1 MKRVLTMLRDLGRSL
16 VPEGTRASAGVPSYG
31 MIPPMGSVPSA
42 TGLMISQATA
52 MAVAAVYACVSIRA
66 KDVARCTPRL
76 FVRNDGGGRD
86 QIIDHA
92 VARLFTRPNRQQTW
106 FEFWHQMMV
115 GYLLRGNAYAAIL
128 RDRRGDPTE
137 LIPINPDAVMVLEA
151 SDGSIFYNVNRI
163 GLWQIAMLRGQPVA
177 IPEEDVFHLRGLS
190 FNALVGVSTIG
201 LARDAIGLAMG
212 LEQQAARWVGNGA
225 RPSGVLKAKT
235 RLSEAAAMRLKQQW
249 QAFTG
254 GLQNVGQTAVLEEGV
269 EWQAVQLTSVDLE
282 FIQQRNLQIADIARY
297 YDVPL
302 SRLGIAG
309 STSSKITPAED
320 EQAYVN
326 HTVMPDLVVAEQK
339 FVQVFGLDHEGIE
352 VDFDEGQLLRADIM
366 TRYNAARL
374 GVLTGILTPNEVR
387 RSEGLPPM
395 PGGDRLMVPA
405 NTAALGSDMTGTAP
419 DAAGRPQ
426 GGKLPKPG
434 VPTSGTQQTDPQLDP
449 EGEL

>member
-1 MKRVLTMLRDLGRSL
+1 MKLPSIFSAIGRAFA
-16 VPEGTRASAGVPSYG
+16 PRQTRASAGVPSYG
-31 MIPPMGSVPSA
+31 MIPPLGSVPSA
-42 TGLMISQATA
+42 SGLMISQATA
-52 MAVAAVYACVSIRA
+52 MAVSAVYACVAIRA

-76 FVRNDGGGRD
+76 FVPNKDGGRD
-86 QIIDHA
+86 LIKDHI
-92 VARLFTRPNRQQTW
+92 VAKLFARPNRQQTW
-106 FEFWHQMMV
+106 FEFWQQMMI

-128 RDRRGDPTE
+128 RDRRGNPVE

-151 SDGSIFYNVNRI
+151 ADGSIFYNVNRL
-163 GLWQIAMLRGQPVA
+163 GLWQIAMLRNMPVA
-177 IPEEDVFHLRGLS
+177 VPEEDMFHLRGIS
-190 FNALVGVSTIG
+190 FNTLVGASTIG

-212 LEQQAARWVGNGA
+212 LEQQASRWVGNGA

-235 RLSEAAAMRLKQQW
+235 RLSDPAAMRLKQQW
-249 QAFTG
+249 QAFAG

-269 EWQAVQLTSVDLE
+269 EWQQVQLTSVDLE

-302 SRLGIAG
+302 SRLGVASSG
-309 STSSKITPAED
+309 SSKITPAEE

-326 HTVMPDLVVAEQK
+326 HTVMPDLVIAEQK
-339 FVQVFGLDHEGIE
+339 FEQVFSLDKEGIE

-387 RSEGLPPM
+387 RSEGLPPVE
-395 PGGDRLMVPA
+395 GGDKLMVPA

-419 DAAGRPQ
+419 DGAGRPES
-426 GGKLPKPG
+426 GNLPDPG
-434 VPTSGTQQTDPQLDP
+434 VSTSGDPDPQLDP
-449 EGEL
+449 QGEL

>member
-1 MKRVLTMLRDLGRSL
+1 MKLPGFISTISRVFAPKQS
-16 VPEGTRASAGVPSYG
+16 RASAGVPSYG
-31 MIPPMGSVPSA
+31 MIPPLGSVPSA

-52 MAVAAVYACVSIRA
+52 MAVSAVYACVAIRA

-76 FVRNDGGGRD
+76 FVPDKNGGRD
-86 QIIDHA
+86 QVKDHI
-92 VARLFTRPNRQQTW
+92 VAKLFTRPNRQQTW
-106 FEFWHQMMV
+106 FEFWQQMMV

-128 RDRRGDPTE
+128 RDRRGNPVE

-163 GLWQIAMLRGQPVA
+163 GLWQIAMLRNMPVA
-177 IPEEDVFHLRGLS
+177 VPEEDMFHLRGIS
-190 FNALVGVSTIG
+190 FNTLVGVSTIG

-235 RLSEAAAMRLKQQW
+235 RLSEPAAMRLKQQW

-269 EWQAVQLTSVDLE
+269 EWQQVQLTSVDLE
-282 FIQQRNLQIADIARY
+282 FIQQRNLQIADIARF

-302 SRLGIAG
+302 SRLGVAG
-309 STSSKITPAED
+309 NTSSKITPAEE

-326 HTVMPDLVVAEQK
+326 HTVMPDLVIAEQK
-339 FVQVFGLDHEGIE
+339 ITQVFGLDKEGIE
-352 VDFDEGQLLRADIM
+352 VDFDEAQLLRADIM

-395 PGGDRLMVPA
+395 EGGDKLMVPA

-419 DAAGRPQ
+419 DGAGRPES
-426 GGKLPKPG
+426 GNPPKPG
-434 VPTSGTQQTDPQLDP
+434 VSTGGDPDPQLDP
-449 EGEL
+449 QGEL

>member
-1 MKRVLTMLRDLGRSL
+1 MKLSGIFTAIGRAF
-16 VPEGTRASAGVPSYG
+16 VPKEIRASAGVPSYG
-31 MIPPMGSVPSA
+31 MIPPLGSVPSA

-52 MAVAAVYACVSIRA
+52 MAVSAVYACVSIRA

-76 FVRNDGGGRD
+76 FVRNKNGGRD
-86 QIIDHA
+86 QIVDH
-92 VARLFTRPNRQQTW
+92 VIARLFTRPNRQQTW
-106 FEFWHQMMV
+106 FEFWQQMML

-128 RDRRGDPTE
+128 RDRRGNPVE

-163 GLWQIAMLRGQPVA
+163 GLWQIAMLRNSPVA
-177 IPEEDVFHLRGLS
+177 IPEEDIFHLRGIS
-190 FNALVGVSTIG
+190 FNTLVGVSTIG

-212 LEQQAARWVGNGA
+212 LEQQASRWVGNGA

-235 RLSEAAAMRLKQQW
+235 RLSETAAMRLKQQW

-302 SRLGIAG
+302 SRLGVVG
-309 STSSKITPAED
+309 GTSSKITPAEE

-326 HTVMPDLVVAEQK
+326 HTVMPDLEVAEQK
-339 FVQVFGLDHEGIE
+339 FMQVFGLDREGIE

-395 PGGDRLMVPA
+395 EGGDKLMVPA

-419 DAAGRPQ
+419 DGAGRPA
-426 GGKLPKPG
+426 GGSPPAPG
-434 VPTSGTQQTDPQLDP
+434 VSTSGDADPQLDP
-449 EGEL
+449 QGEL

>member
-1 MKRVLTMLRDLGRSL
+1 MNIFSAIGRIFA
-16 VPEGTRASAGVPSYG
+16 PKQNRASAGVPSYG
-31 MIPPMGSVPSA
+31 MIPPLGSVPSA
-42 TGLMISQATA
+42 SGLMISQATA
-52 MAVAAVYACVSIRA
+52 MAVSAVYACVAIRA

-76 FVRNDGGGRD
+76 FVPNKDGGRD
-86 QIIDHA
+86 LVKDHI
-92 VARLFTRPNRQQTW
+92 VAKLFARPNRQQTW
-106 FEFWHQMMV
+106 FEFWQQMMI

-128 RDRRGDPTE
+128 RDRRGNPVE

-151 SDGSIFYNVNRI
+151 ADGSIFYNVNRI
-163 GLWQIAMLRGQPVA
+163 GLWQIAMLRDMPVA
-177 IPEEDVFHLRGLS
+177 VPEEDMFHLRGIS
-190 FNALVGVSTIG
+190 FNTLVGVSTIG

-212 LEQQAARWVGNGA
+212 LEQQASRWVGNGA

-235 RLSEAAAMRLKQQW
+235 RLSEQAALRLKQQW

-302 SRLGIAG
+302 SRLGVVG
-309 STSSKITPAED
+309 SASSKITPAEE

-326 HTVMPDLVVAEQK
+326 HTVMPDLVIAEQK
-339 FVQVFGLDHEGIE
+339 FEQVFGLDKEGIE

-387 RSEGLPPM
+387 RSEGLPPVD
-395 PGGDRLMVPA
+395 GGDKLMVPA

-419 DAAGRPQ
+419 DGAGRPES
-426 GGKLPKPG
+426 GNLPKPG
-434 VPTSGTQQTDPQLDP
+434 VPTSGDPDPQLDP
-449 EGEL
+449 QGEL

>member
-1 MKRVLTMLRDLGRSL
+1 MFA
-16 VPEGTRASAGVPSYG
+16 PAQTRASAGVPSYG
-31 MIPPMGSVPSA
+31 MIPPLGSVPSA
-42 TGLMISQATA
+42 SGLMISQATA
-52 MAVAAVYACVSIRA
+52 MAVAAVHACVAIRA

-76 FVRNDGGGRD
+76 FVRNDDGGRD
-86 QIIDHA
+86 PIVDHV
-92 VARLFTRPNRQQTW
+92 VARLFVRPNRQQTW
-106 FEFWHQMMV
+106 FEFWQQMMV

-128 RDRRGDPTE
+128 RDRRGDPVE

-151 SDGSIFYNVNRI
+151 TDGSIFYNVNRI
-163 GLWQIAMLRGQPVA
+163 GLWQIAMLRGEPVA
-177 IPEEDVFHLRGLS
+177 IPEEDMFHLRGIS
-190 FNALVGVSTIG
+190 FNTLVGISTIG

-212 LEQQAARWVGNGA
+212 LEQQASRWVGNGA
-225 RPSGVLKAKT
+225 RPSGVLTAKT

-249 QAFTG
+249 QAFAG
-254 GLQNVGQTAVLEEGV
+254 GIQNVGQTAVLEDGV
-269 EWQAVQLTSVDLE
+269 DWKPVQLTSVDLE
-282 FIQQRNLQIADIARY
+282 FIQQRNLQVADIARY

-309 STSSKITPAED
+309 STSSKITPAEE

-339 FVQVFGLDHEGIE
+339 FVQVFDLDREGIE

-387 RSEGLPPM
+387 RSEGLAPM

-419 DAAGRPQ
+419 DAAGRPEA
-426 GGKLPKPG
+426 GNAPAPG
-434 VPTSGTQQTDPQLDP
+434 VPTNGDPDPQLDP
-449 EGEL
+449 QGEL

>member
-1 MKRVLTMLRDLGRSL
+1 MNIFSAISRIF
-16 VPEGTRASAGVPSYG
+16 VPKQSRASAGVPSYG
-31 MIPPMGSVPSA
+31 MIPPLGSVPSA
-42 TGLMISQATA
+42 SGLMISQATA
-52 MAVAAVYACVSIRA
+52 MAVSAVYACVSIRA

-76 FVRNDGGGRD
+76 FARNKAGGREEIKD
-86 QIIDHA
+86 HIIA
-92 VARLFTRPNRQQTW
+92 KLFMRPNRQQTW
-106 FEFWHQMMV
+106 FEFWQQMMV
-115 GYLLRGNAYAAIL
+115 AYLLRGNAYAAIL
-128 RDRRGDPTE
+128 RDRRGNPVE

-151 SDGSIFYNVNRI
+151 VDGSIFYNVNRL
-163 GLWQIAMLRGQPVA
+163 GLWQIAMLRNMPVA
-177 IPEEDVFHLRGLS
+177 IPEEDVFHLRGIS
-190 FNALVGVSTIG
+190 FNTLVGVSTIG

-212 LEQQAARWVGNGA
+212 LEQQAGRWVGNGA

-235 RLSEAAAMRLKQQW
+235 RLSEQAAMRLKQQW

-269 EWQAVQLTSVDLE
+269 EWQQVQLTSVDLE
-282 FIQQRNLQIADIARY
+282 FIQQRNLQIADIARF

-302 SRLGIAG
+302 SRLGVVGGA
-309 STSSKITPAED
+309 SSKITPAEE

-339 FVQVFGLDHEGIE
+339 IAQVFSLDKEGIE

-395 PGGDRLMVPA
+395 EGGDRLMVPA

-419 DAAGRPQ
+419 DGAGRPES
-426 GGKLPKPG
+426 GNLPKPN
-434 VPTSGTQQTDPQLDP
+434 VPTSGDPDPQLDP
-449 EGEL
+449 QGEL

>member
-1 MKRVLTMLRDLGRSL
+1 
-16 VPEGTRASAGVPSYG
+16 
-31 MIPPMGSVPSA
+31 MIPPLGSVPSA

-52 MAVAAVYACVSIRA
+52 MAVSAVYACVAIRA

-76 FVRNDGGGRD
+76 FVPNKNGGRD
-86 QIIDHA
+86 LVKDHI
-92 VARLFTRPNRQQTW
+92 VAKLFAKPNRQQTW
-106 FEFWHQMMV
+106 FEFWQQMMI

-128 RDRRGDPTE
+128 RDRRGNPVE

-163 GLWQIAMLRGQPVA
+163 GLWQIAMLRNMPVA
-177 IPEEDVFHLRGLS
+177 VPEEDMFHLRGIS
-190 FNALVGVSTIG
+190 FNALVGASTIG

-235 RLSEAAAMRLKQQW
+235 RLSEPAAQRLKQQW

-269 EWQAVQLTSVDLE
+269 EWQQVQLTSVDLE
-282 FIQQRNLQIADIARY
+282 FIAQRNLQIADIARY

-302 SRLGIAG
+302 SRLGVTG
-309 STSSKITPAED
+309 SVSSKITPAEE

-326 HTVMPDLVVAEQK
+326 HTVMPDLVIAEQK
-339 FVQVFGLDHEGIE
+339 IMQVFGLDEEGIE

-395 PGGDRLMVPA
+395 EGGDKLMVPA

-419 DAAGRPQ
+419 DGAGRPES
-426 GGKLPKPG
+426 GTLPEPG
-434 VPTSGTQQTDPQLDP
+434 VATSDDPDPQLDP
-449 EGEL
+449 QGEL

>member
-1 MKRVLTMLRDLGRSL
+1 MKMPGFFKRAFA
-16 VPEGTRASAGVPSYG
+16 PKQERASAGVPSYG
-31 MIPPMGSVPSA
+31 MIPPLGSVPSA

-52 MAVAAVYACVSIRA
+52 MAVSAVYACVAIRA

-76 FVRNDGGGRD
+76 FVPNKDGGRELVK
-86 QIIDHA
+86 DH
-92 VARLFTRPNRQQTW
+92 VIARLFARPNRQQTW
-106 FEFWHQMMV
+106 FEFWQQMMI

-128 RDRRGDPTE
+128 RDRRGNPME

-163 GLWQIAMLRGQPVA
+163 GLWQIAMLRSMPVA
-177 IPEEDVFHLRGLS
+177 VPEEDMFHLRGIS
-190 FNALVGVSTIG
+190 FNTLVGVSTIG

-235 RLSEAAAMRLKQQW
+235 RLSEAAAQRLKQQW

-269 EWQAVQLTSVDLE
+269 DWQAVQLTSVDLE

-302 SRLGIAG
+302 SRLSVIGAGG
-309 STSSKITPAED
+309 STKITPAEE

-326 HTVMPDLVVAEQK
+326 HTVMPDLVIAEQK
-339 FVQVFGLDHEGIE
+339 ITQVFGLDKEGIE

-387 RSEGLPPM
+387 RSEGLPPVE
-395 PGGDRLMVPA
+395 GGDKLMVPA

-419 DAAGRPQ
+419 DGAGRPES
-426 GGKLPKPG
+426 GTLPEPG
-434 VPTSGTQQTDPQLDP
+434 VATSGDPDPQLDP
-449 EGEL
+449 QGEL